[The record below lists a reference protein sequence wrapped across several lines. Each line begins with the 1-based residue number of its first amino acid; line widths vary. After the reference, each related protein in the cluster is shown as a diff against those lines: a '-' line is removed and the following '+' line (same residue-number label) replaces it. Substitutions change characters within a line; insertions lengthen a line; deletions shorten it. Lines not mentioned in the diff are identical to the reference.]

1 NAATGKTVT
10 VSGITLGGADAGN
23 YTLASDVAIGTADI
37 GKVTINGVSGISAGN
52 KVYDGKTAASLNLAG
67 ATFNG
72 MVAGDTL
79 ALDSGTVSGVFSDKN
94 AAVGKTVTING
105 LGLSGQDAANYV
117 LASNIASTTA
127 DITRASL
134 VVSVTAASR
143 VYDTTT
149 GASVTLSDNRIGNDQ
164 LAFSTNGA
172 KFSDKNAGMGKTV
185 TVGGIAISGVDA
197 GNYTVNGTASATAN
211 IAQAALTV
219 KVGNAEKDQG
229 NANPAF
235 NASYAGL
242 LGGDTAAGEL
252 SGNLAFSTTA
262 MTGSAAGDYLVLASG
277 LASTNYALNYV
288 DGVLK
293 VKPTAALQGTIANVI
308 AAVNVVPSQGNMV
321 ASETVTG
328 KPDAKGEGKGN
339 QDGAPVVQMAGNVIS
354 NVLPG
359 LRLSVV
365 DSGLRLPV
373 ESGGNNS
380 LESQ

>member
-1 NAATGKTVT
+1 M
-10 VSGITLGGADAGN
+10 
-23 YTLASDVAIGTADI
+23 
-37 GKVTINGVSGISAGN
+37 
-52 KVYDGKTAASLNLAG
+52 YDGKTAASLNLAG

-134 VVSVTAASR
+134 IVSVTAASR

-293 VKPTAALQGTIANVI
+293 VNPTVALQGTIANVI

-373 ESGGNNS
+373 EAGGNNS